1 MLLFSVPTVW
11 STVAETWFLF
21 VVPRAHGT
29 QHTGVGALTVVFP
42 LLLHRDAPL
51 LLHRDALQVHSRC
64 QQMSCSHLLCSFA
77 VPVMTRNYE
86 LGAYNNKNAFSH

>member
-42 LLLHRDAPL
+42 LLLH
-51 LLHRDALQVHSRC
+51 HDALQVHSRC